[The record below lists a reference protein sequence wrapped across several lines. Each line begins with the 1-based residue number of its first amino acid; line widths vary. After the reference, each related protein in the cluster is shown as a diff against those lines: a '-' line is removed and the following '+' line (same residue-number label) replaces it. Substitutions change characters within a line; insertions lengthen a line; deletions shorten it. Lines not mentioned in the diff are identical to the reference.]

1 MDGSTFSTVESAT
14 LTQGVAFLYA
24 QAGELLRH
32 RRQKRDHAAAT
43 RESQDPENDNAVTAP
58 SRAPGAQ
65 VLPPLRLPTEIFE
78 PSGRTASEPRAE
90 TLDRLGSDLLQ
101 ARRDVEE
108 YVLGTAEFGG
118 ASENGLE
125 AADRLR
131 RILEEVYDAAVTFR
145 GEHRAVGGDRTYVQA
160 RHVGVVGTSIQ
171 ADYIAGRDIHIG
183 RGDRD

>member
-24 QAGELLRH
+24 QAGELLRR
-32 RRQKRDHAAAT
+32 RRQTRDHAAAT
-43 RESQDPENDNAVTAP
+43 RERQDPENDNAVTAP
-58 SRAPGAQ
+58 SRAPGTE
-65 VLPPLRLPTEIFE
+65 VLPPLRLPAAIFE
-78 PSGRTASEPRAE
+78 PSSRTTSEPRAE
-90 TLDRLGSDLLQ
+90 TLDRLGGDLLQ

-108 YVLGTAEFGG
+108 YVLGTAEFG
-118 ASENGLE
+118 SKSDGLE

-145 GEHRAVGGDRTYVQA
+145 GEHRPVGGDRTYVQA
-160 RHVGVVGTSIQ
+160 RHVGVLGTSIQ